1 MRTKISRMMRGH
13 ALPAALVMMSL
24 STLAGCGMD
33 DAILDDTYIPAS
45 YQERH
50 PIRVVEKPVTIAIRA
65 SAGGLGPSQMN
76 EVINFAN
83 DARMHSKSVISV
95 RVAGGSAAHA
105 TSRDVIE
112 VLMAQ
117 GIPQS
122 MIRTGAG
129 RSSGLVTLSFK
140 KKVAVTNECGD
151 WSENL
156 ASDMRN
162 TDYKNFGCA
171 MQNNVAAM
179 IANPED
185 IEQPQAS
192 TNPTGA
198 DRSKA
203 ITNYRDGNIPMISVT
218 SGFVQ

>member
-95 RVAGGSAAHA
+95 RVAGGSAALSTLQTA
-105 TSRDVIE
+105 AIIAALPFSLIM
-112 VLMAQ
+112 VLMCIA
-117 GIPQS
+117 I
-122 MIRTGAG
+122 IRC
-129 RSSGLVTLSFK
+129 LSLEHK
-140 KKVAVTNECGD
+140 A
-151 WSENL
+151 EN
-156 ASDMRN
+156 
-162 TDYKNFGCA
+162 
-171 MQNNVAAM
+171 AA
-179 IANPED
+179 AL
-185 IEQPQAS
+185 
-192 TNPTGA
+192 
-198 DRSKA
+198 
-203 ITNYRDGNIPMISVT
+203 
-218 SGFVQ
+218 